1 MDLQTVTTYSKR
13 TFTAGFKADPEIWSA
28 FKSECKLRG
37 VHVCCVMESLML
49 AWIEGQ
55 RAEAT
60 VVKPVTVNVTL
71 NHVVKKPRR
80 KVKVK
85 EPWVI
90 ARAQRWPPSCVHADD
105 FLGPQ
110 KQVGCLELKEFIPL
124 EKCWRC
130 HLQRGR

>member
-1 MDLQTVTTYSKR
+1 M
-13 TFTAGFKADPEIWSA
+13 
-28 FKSECKLRG
+28 
-37 VHVCCVMESLML
+37 CCVMESLML

-71 NHVVKKPRR
+71 NHVVKRPRR
-80 KVKVK
+80 KTRIR

-90 ARAQRWPPSCVHADD
+90 ARAQRWPPGCEHVDD
-105 FLGPQ
+105 FLRSQ
-110 KQVGCLELKEFIPL
+110 RQVGCRELKDFIPL

-130 HLQRGR
+130 YLAKGL